1 MSRKKLI
8 VIISVFVIIISILSI
23 VVYAYYTADVEAD
36 GSGDIR
42 IDFPYTNIEKS
53 DSGEVFITILES
65 STKYNY
71 IRVKFIIP
79 ESITIEKKD
88 TIDWYW
94 KNDYLYY
101 KNTVDVGEKIIL
113 PELGIDDNYN
123 VGICVEAIKASFNE
137 AGEMCPNFDW
147 TINYE
152 NK

>member
-1 MSRKKLI
+1 MHII
-8 VIISVFVIIISILSI
+8 VLMLEQEGIGNI
-23 VVYAYYTADVEAD
+23 T
-36 GSGDIR
+36 

>member
-1 MSRKKLI
+1 MNRKKL
-8 VIISVFVIIISILSI
+8 VFIISVLVIIISILSI
-23 VVYAYYTADVEAD
+23 IVYAYYTADVEAD

-42 IDFPYTNIEKS
+42 IDFPVTYIKKNS
-53 DSGEVFITILES
+53 SGDISIRIDES

-88 TIDWYW
+88 TTDWYW

-101 KNTVDVGEKIIL
+101 KKTVNVGEEITL
-113 PELGIDDNYN
+113 PDLGIDDNYN
-123 VGICVEAIKASFNE
+123 VGICAEAIKASFNE
-137 AGEMCPNFDW
+137 DGEMYPNFDW

-152 NK
+152 NE

>member
-1 MSRKKLI
+1 MSRKKL
-8 VIISVFVIIISILSI
+8 VFIISVLVIIISILSI
-23 VVYAYYTADVEAD
+23 VVYAYFSTYAVAEGSANVRIKFPVTYIEKNS
-36 GSGDIR
+36 SGDIS
-42 IDFPYTNIEKS
+42 IEI
-53 DSGEVFITILES
+53 VES

-79 ESITIEKKD
+79 ESVSVEKKD

-101 KNTVDVGEKIIL
+101 KNTVDVGEKIII